1 MSFKTT
7 GVFHGDCALI
17 CRLQYVLD
25 MFCLERVSSHHP
37 NERLVDARLR
47 RASDIDV
54 TMAPQVRLGCAKYV
68 AWRWLMMMILH
79 HKKIASS
86 SDDKQLHKCYVVM
99 SSQVNGKSN
108 SVASNTWAAERKAHR
123 SFTSSSPRLTT
134 IAPVQPFPMDST
146 SHWPYPPPA
155 PRPYCKNR
163 RHRGRHFLL
172 DVYDPV
178 VGVGRSPLAN
188 CCFHPFCKKKN
199 GPGSTQAAVSSRGI
213 RVRRFN
219 QTSERGL
226 RTGSGRSSA
235 RFEWEGTWWG
245 NRGIR
250 FAIREKWIS
259 LEGQRTTFRQAPR
272 AYPVQ
277 AYGKVSE

>member
-1 MSFKTT
+1 
-7 GVFHGDCALI
+7 
-17 CRLQYVLD
+17 

-86 SDDKQLHKCYVVM
+86 SDDKQLHKRYVVM
-99 SSQVNGKSN
+99 RSQVNGKSN

-188 CCFHPFCKKKN
+188 CCFHPFCKKKKWSWQHA
-199 GPGSTQAAVSSRGI
+199 GGSQ
-213 RVRRFN
+213 
-219 QTSERGL
+219 QPWDTSEAIQSDER
-226 RTGSGRSSA
+226 A
-235 RFEWEGTWWG
+235 RFKDWIWSFKCEIRM
-245 NRGIR
+245 RGYVV
-250 FAIREKWIS
+250 
-259 LEGQRTTFRQAPR
+259 G
-272 AYPVQ
+272 
-277 AYGKVSE
+277 